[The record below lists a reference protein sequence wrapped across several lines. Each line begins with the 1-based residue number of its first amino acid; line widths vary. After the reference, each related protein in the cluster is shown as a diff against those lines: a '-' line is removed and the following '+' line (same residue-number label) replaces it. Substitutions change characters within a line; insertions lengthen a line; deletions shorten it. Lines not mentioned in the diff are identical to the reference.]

1 MREVHPVAQLFPML
15 DAERLDA
22 LAEDIKE
29 HGQLHP
35 IVLDREGRI
44 LDGRNRA
51 YACWKA
57 GVEPEYVTWEGED
70 MAGYALAANGQRRDL
85 SQGAKAMIAVAAES
99 SQVGN
104 KANGR
109 TLARRVGVDE
119 NRISEAR
126 IVHTYLPERVA
137 GVIAGESLKA
147 AYDAAMIVKSVK
159 EPRPDRAAKIKE
171 DVEAIGKPVVV
182 RPTPNLSIGDAV
194 ADREKALDF
203 GLPPGDPLKAQAH
216 VLDTL
221 IQCKRSLQALADSP
235 PELSGFPPPLTVA
248 AIRSGVSQIVD
259 LAYAVAE
266 QYNEALDDTTK
277 IRRIK

>member
-1 MREVHPVAQLFPML
+1 ML

-57 GVEPEYVTWEGED
+57 GIEPEYVTWEGED
-70 MAGYALAANGQRRDL
+70 TAGYALAANGQRRDL
-85 SQGAKAMIAVAAES
+85 SQGAKAMIAVQAEAVS
-99 SQVGN
+99 DKPHITN
-104 KANGR
+104 R
-109 TLARRVGVDE
+109 DLAGRVGVDSTQ
-119 NRISEAR
+119 IQYAR
-126 IVHTYLPERVA
+126 TVHTYLPERVA

-171 DVEAIGKPVVV
+171 DVEAIGTPVVV

-266 QYNEALDDTTK
+266 QYNAALDDTTK

>member
-1 MREVHPVAQLFPML
+1 ML

-57 GVEPEYVTWEGED
+57 GIEPEYVTWEGED
-70 MAGYALAANGQRRDL
+70 TGGYALAANGQRRDL
-85 SQGAKAMIAVAAES
+85 SQGAKAMIAVMAENLPS
-99 SQVGN
+99 GK
-104 KANGR
+104 KAEALRIGVRYADVCMAR
-109 TLARRVGVDE
+109 T
-119 NRISEAR
+119 
-126 IVHTYLPERVA
+126 VHTHLSSRVA

-147 AYDAAMIVKSVK
+147 AYDDALVIKSVQQ
-159 EPRPDRAAKIKE
+159 PRPDRQAKIKE
-171 DVEAIGKPVVV
+171 NIEAIGSPVVP
-182 RPTPNLSIGDAV
+182 RPAPNLSIGDAFANV
-194 ADREKALDF
+194 EKTPDAPSRDESLQ
-203 GLPPGDPLKAQAH
+203 AQQH
-216 VLDTL
+216 VTGVL

-248 AIRSGVSQIVD
+248 AIRSAVTQIVD
-259 LAYAVAE
+259 LAHAIAE
-266 QYNEALDDTTK
+266 QYNDALDDTSR